1 MMPRKI
7 RVNRLCIFD
16 LVVVLGNCM
25 PCSLIR
31 KYIIAQLIFDRR
43 QLVSDRAYVCLLVG
57 SPPGTNYS
65 KPVVSGE
72 YSYNKAS
79 ELEYNR
85 FPLQCLKLLNGT
97 PLPCFLLRTIQPHKH
112 RQIMHNKYRRYCQVK
127 HSMIWSPY
135 VRFN

>member
-1 MMPRKI
+1 MSMMTTKI
-7 RVNRLCIFD
+7 RAYRLSIFD

-43 QLVSDRAYVCLLVG
+43 QLVSDRAYICLLVG

-79 ELEYNR
+79 ELEYNS
-85 FPLQCLKLLNGT
+85 FPTSMLKITKWYPSSSFSN
-97 PLPCFLLRTIQPHKH
+97 Q
-112 RQIMHNKYRRYCQVK
+112 N
-127 HSMIWSPY
+127 HSAA
-135 VRFN
+135 